1 MSKKLDWLPYGQL
14 PVPVIM
20 KAWSDPAFKKDLLS
34 DPIKALKAI
43 GYDFPAGTTLHIH
56 ENTGSAFNLVMPEMP
71 QSLKPLSAD
80 EMEKEVQMTTT
91 CAATGTCD

>member
-20 KAWSDPAFKKDLLS
+20 KVWSDSAFKKDLMK
-34 DPIKALKAI
+34 DPIKALKTM
-43 GYDFPAGTTLHIH
+43 GYDFPSGTKLNVY
-56 ENTGSAFNLVMPEMP
+56 ENSGSEFNLVIPESP
-71 QSLKPLSAD
+71 QSLQPLSS
-80 EMEKEVQMTTT
+80 EELEKEVQMTTR